1 MASLKPK
8 EKRAAAWIITAQSA
22 TRLGDVLTNPK
33 TVLTWLLS
41 ALGAPG
47 ALLSLLVPVR
57 ESGSMLPQVVI
68 SDWVKRVERRKW
80 IFVAGAV
87 AQAMAIAAMGLAA
100 WKLPPAVASGVV
112 LVALAAFAVARSF
125 CSVSSKDVLGRSV
138 PKGFRGRVSGT
149 SNAISG
155 VLSAA
160 AAVSLIF
167 AGGSDLAAVW
177 LAQLVLG
184 ASLLWVLGAAFYSLV
199 AEPRQEGKRDQG
211 RQGWSERLSMVREDP
226 KFRDFVV
233 ARGLLLGTALAS
245 PLLVILSQRSGAQ
258 LGSLAGFIIAAGVAK
273 AGSSFFW
280 GKLADRSGAL
290 SMAVGGLVAALIGIL
305 AITLAF
311 AKPGN
316 ITPEYAWPL
325 LFLVFNI
332 GYAGVRLGR
341 KTWVVDAA
349 DGDQRTDYV
358 SASNTLIAVLIL
370 ITGLIHSP
378 LQAWSPLASLGLYVL
393 LCLAGVGA
401 AWRLQRYD

>member
-290 SMAVGGLVAALIGIL
+290 SMAVGGLVAAVIGIL

-401 AWRLQRYD
+401 AWRLQRYV